1 MDPNPA
7 RGMPLQLQ
15 RYWLAGKGAAKIR
28 WGMPHDF
35 NRCVRQL
42 RKYFPKNPQGLCN
55 ILHQKALGAPPGKG
69 HPGGLSISNASYGFS
84 NGIQIVNREALV
96 AAQELMSKQE
106 ELGRYTWA
114 GPIAPIGRP
123 TQEPRQTRLFEPG
136 ALRHRM
142 LPLPVDWRER
152 DAPGHAG
159 SVTVARM
166 LGLVYGPDHMGQ
178 DWAFAWG
185 DFLDEDIIPEAKKAR
200 HLMEMGV
207 AGASVDPG
215 GRIVGNLNPET
226 GVHHMSEFTIG
237 RMTLVPIPAFSG
249 TRLYV
254 MGEDGDW
261 PDDDLDMMEE
271 AAGDPDCGCADVS
284 GTILASGMS
293 FTVNPSGWRGLPLAP
308 RDAVFDNDDAVKRIA
323 AWANVSPQGAD
334 VDKLRRAFMWY
345 DPNLPPT
352 DPTSYRLPVGDV
364 INGELTLIYHAIYA
378 AAALLSGAHGG
389 LPGVN
394 DADRAD
400 LRNVISEIYPEMA
413 REFNDSSIRA
423 PWDRSVAEGVQMSLG
438 DMTGTDQFAAT
449 EPYGDVKYADPGYR
463 DNRKRYPIDTPDHI
477 RAAWSYI
484 NQAKNAKFYSEEQ
497 LAAIKG
503 RIKAAAEKAGIEIS
517 DDGDMSM
524 KEGMHRM
531 PDGTM
536 MKDSEM
542 RRKKKRR
549 QDEGEYSVTFPVEP
563 PKAWF
568 ANPGL
573 PARTPLTVE
582 PNGRVF
588 GHIAAWGECHRDFAG
603 RECVLA
609 PRSRKGYEPFH
620 LGTVY
625 TAEGDPVRVGK
636 IVMDTRHADIGLGYT
651 AAAVHY
657 DNTGDEIAVVRAG
670 EDDFGV
676 WVAGAVVPE
685 ATPSRV
691 AKLRR
696 SPISGDWRRVDGNLE
711 LTAALA
717 VNVPAFPVYAM
728 DGEEQLALVAAG
740 TLEPAEVQEPPTG
753 ISESLDLGALIRAA
767 VQEVFSSIQATE
779 EQQERATRLMDLLE
793 DEEIY
798 TQRARVER
806 FASLTAAAQP
816 PEPAPAAPPQGP
828 VQGQA
833 PVPAPEAGQVEGQQP
848 WPPDDE
854 TLMQLQMDARFS
866 IIDEPAEGA
875 VPQGADR
882 QAEPSAGTTPAP
894 VPAPAQAPV
903 TPAQG

>member
-1 MDPNPA
+1 MVDPNPA

-15 RYWLAGKGAAKIR
+15 RYWLVGKGAAKIR
-28 WGMPHDF
+28 WRMPHDF
-35 NRCVRQL
+35 DRCVRQL

-55 ILHQKALGAPPGKG
+55 ILHQKAVGAPPGKG
-69 HPGGLSISNASYGFS
+69 HPGSHSMEFDSVGFTNGMCS
-84 NGIQIVNREALV
+84 FSSGIQIVNREALV
-96 AAQELMSKQE
+96 AAQELMSKQP
-106 ELGRYTWA
+106 ELGQYTWA

-123 TQEPRQTRLFEPG
+123 TMEPNRSRMFEAG

-142 LPLPVDWRER
+142 LPLPLDWRER
-152 DAPGHAG
+152 DAPGHVG
-159 SVTVARM
+159 SLTVGRM
-166 LGLVYGPDHMGQ
+166 LGIVYGPDHEGNEYA
-178 DWAFAWG
+178 WAWG
-185 DFLDEDIIPEAKKAR
+185 DYLDENIIPEARKAR

-207 AGASVDPG
+207 AGGSVDPG
-215 GRIVGNLNPET
+215 GRVIGNLDPET

-237 RMTLVPIPAFSG
+237 RVTLVPIPAFSG
-249 TRLYV
+249 MRLHV
-254 MGEDGDW
+254 MGADGDW
-261 PDDDLDMMEE
+261 PDDDPDMME
-271 AAGDPDCGCADVS
+271 APGGDDCDCADS
-284 GTILASGMS
+284 SAAILASGSS

-308 RDAVFDNDDAVKRIA
+308 RDAVFDNDDAVKRIT
-323 AWANVSPQGAD
+323 AWANVNAQGAD
-334 VDKLRRAFMWY
+334 INKLRRAFMWY

-389 LPGVN
+389 LPGI
-394 DADRAD
+394 DESDRGE

-413 REFNDSSIRA
+413 KEFNDASIRA
-423 PWDRSVAEGVQMSLG
+423 PWDRSAAPGVQMSAE
-438 DMTGTDQFAAT
+438 FAAT

-484 NQAKNAKFYSEEQ
+484 NMPKNQKDYTDEQ
-497 LAAIKG
+497 VAAIKG
-503 RIKAAAEKAGIEIS
+503 RIKAAAEKAGIQIS
-517 DDGDMSM
+517 EDGDMSM
-524 KEGMHRM
+524 KDGMHRM

-549 QDEGEYSVTFPVEP
+549 QEEEYAMTYPVEP
-563 PKAWF
+563 PKQWF
-568 ANPGL
+568 QNPAL
-573 PARTPLTVE
+573 PSKTPLTVE

-625 TAEGDPVRVGK
+625 TVEGDPVRVGK

-670 EDDFGV
+670 EDEYGI
-676 WVAGAVVPE
+676 WVAGSVVPE
-685 ATPSRV
+685 ATPQKV

-753 ISESLDLGALIRAA
+753 VDPTLDLGSLIRSVVEHVYTAM
-767 VQEVFSSIQATE
+767 QDES
-779 EQQERATRLMDLLE
+779 EQQERATRLLDLIE

-798 TQRARVER
+798 AQRARLER
-806 FASLTAAAQP
+806 FSALTAAAQP
-816 PEPAPAAPPQGP
+816 PEPVPSPVQPPQAP
-828 VQGQA
+828 VGQA
-833 PVPAPEAGQVEGQQP
+833 PAPTPEPGQAAGGQT
-848 WPPDDE
+848 WPPDDA
-854 TLMQLQMDARFS
+854 TLLEMQMDARFS
-866 IIDEPAEGA
+866 IIEEPAEGA
-875 VPQGADR
+875 EVASDGADR
-882 QAEPSAGTTPAP
+882 QAATPSAGATTPP
-894 VPAPAQAPV
+894 QPQAQA
-903 TPAQG
+903 

>member
-1 MDPNPA
+1 MVDPNPA
-7 RGMPLQLQ
+7 RGMPRQLQ
-15 RYWLAGKGAAKIR
+15 VYWLAGKGAAKIR
-28 WGMPHDF
+28 WGLPRDF
-35 NRCVRQL
+35 YRCVRQL

-55 ILHQKALGAPPGKG
+55 ILHQKAVGAPPGKG
-69 HPGGLSISNASYGFS
+69 HPGEHTVFSAGLMITDL
-84 NGIQIVNREALV
+84 EALT
-96 AAQELMSKQE
+96 AAQELMTKQPK
-106 ELGRYTWA
+106 LGQYTWA

-123 TQEPRQTRLFEPG
+123 TQEPRQIRLFEPG

-185 DFLDEDIIPEAKKAR
+185 DFLDEDIIPETKKAR

-215 GRIVGNLNPET
+215 GRIIGNLNPET

-261 PDDDLDMMEE
+261 PDDDPDMTEE
-271 AAGDPDCGCADVS
+271 MAGDPDCGCADVS

-293 FTVNPSGWRGLPLAP
+293 FTVNSSGWRGLPLAP
-308 RDAVFDNDDAVKRIA
+308 RDSVFDNDDAVKRIA
-323 AWANVSPQGAD
+323 AWAQVNPQGAD

-352 DPTSYRLPVGDV
+352 DPTSYRLPVGDI

-389 LPGVN
+389 LPGIN
-394 DADRAD
+394 EADRSD

-413 REFNDSSIRA
+413 REFNDQSIRA
-423 PWDRSVAEGVQMSLG
+423 PWDRSAQEGVQMSAE
-438 DMTGTDQFAAT
+438 FAAT

-463 DNRKRYPIDTPDHI
+463 DNKKRYPIDTPDHI

-484 NQAKNAKFYSEEQ
+484 NQGKNASFYSDEQ
-497 LAAIKG
+497 LASIKA
-503 RIKAAAEKAGIEIS
+503 RIKAAAKKAGIEIS
-517 DDGDMSM
+517 EDGEMAM

-531 PDGTM
+531 PDGSM

-542 RRKKKRR
+542 RRRKKRH
-549 QDEGEYSVTFPVEP
+549 QDEEYSVTYPVEP
-563 PKAWF
+563 PKSWF

-573 PARTPLTVE
+573 PSRTPLTVE

-609 PRSRKGYEPFH
+609 PRSHKGYEPFH

-696 SPISGDWRRVDGNLE
+696 SPISGDWRRVEGNLE

-753 ISESLDLGALIRAA
+753 IDPSLDLGTMIRTM
-767 VQEVFSSIQATE
+767 VQEVFNAIGDQET
-779 EQQERATRLMDLLE
+779 QQDRAVRLQDLLE

-798 TQRARVER
+798 TQRARMER

-816 PEPAPAAPPQGP
+816 PEPAPAPPQAP
-828 VQGQA
+828 QGQV
-833 PVPAPEAGQVEGQQP
+833 PVPVPEAGVVEGQGP

-866 IIDEPAEGA
+866 IIEEPTEGA
-875 VPQGADR
+875 IPQGADR

-894 VPAPAQAPV
+894 GQAPV
-903 TPAQG
+903 ATPAQG